1 MTLRESLLRPP
12 GVPGMGAGMG
22 AGEKRGLTIL
32 TGLLGLDMVVEFE
45 NRSSKN
51 AGCQPETDG

>member
-12 GVPGMGAGMG
+12 GVPGMG

-32 TGLLGLDMVVEFE
+32 TGLLGLDMMVEFE
-45 NRSSKN
+45 NRGSKN